1 MPNRWPSDWLKARY
15 DEIFLVFNAF
25 EDLVAKPPLELVE
38 VHQAL
43 VFLTDRLVRFSSFIE
58 LLAHPYF
65 AYV

>member
-1 MPNRWPSDWLKARY
+1 MPDHWPSDWLKARY
-15 DEIFLVFNAF
+15 DEISSAINAF
-25 EDLVAKPPLELVE
+25 EFLVAKPPLELVE

-43 VFLTDRLVRFSSFIE
+43 VFLTDRLVHFSSFIE